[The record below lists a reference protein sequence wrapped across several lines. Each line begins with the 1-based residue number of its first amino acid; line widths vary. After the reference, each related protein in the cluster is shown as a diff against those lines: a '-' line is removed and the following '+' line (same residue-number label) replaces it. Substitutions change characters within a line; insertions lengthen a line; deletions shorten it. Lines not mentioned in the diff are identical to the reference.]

1 MEFFLNDSIYKYRQ
15 ILNPSEN
22 QLEFIYDIE
31 IINDEI
37 FVGTNLGLFKGNFI
51 DFILNYPNN
60 WMSTNELSNQTIRKI
75 MNKND
80 NIYLSSDN
88 EIFMLD
94 QYSVF
99 KSNFFLN
106 EDIFIIDYIIDNDG
120 KSYIVSK
127 WKLYEV
133 NKN

>member
-1 MEFFLNDSIYKYRQ
+1 M
-15 ILNPSEN
+15 
-22 QLEFIYDIE
+22 
-31 IINDEI
+31 
-37 FVGTNLGLFKGNFI
+37 GLFKGNFI

-106 EDIFIIDYIIDNDG
+106 EDIFFAEVSSSPIIIYPNFFNLT
-120 KSYIVSK
+120 IVCAM
-127 WKLYEV
+127 LV
-133 NKN
+133 ACM

>member
-1 MEFFLNDSIYKYRQ
+1 MNDSIYKYRQ